1 MTLSD
6 VKIKAIKCNIT
17 MTTLASK
24 IGCSREWMYKKIKE
38 NDTKF
43 IKKINNILP

>member
-6 VKIKAIKCNIT
+6 IKIKAIRHNIT
-17 MTTLASK
+17 MTELANK

-38 NDTKF
+38 NNTEF
-43 IKKINNILP
+43 IVKINNFLP